1 MASAPFASPSAMPH
15 PVLAP
20 LLDAERVVVSTHIRP
35 DGDALGSQIA
45 LALFLRKLGKTVT
58 LLNSDAPPRN
68 LEWLLELADVTTF
81 TGALKQLKRVSEAD
95 VLVVVDTNTEERLGK
110 LGPILRDAAAPKL
123 LIDHHPSPE
132 TWFDHALV
140 RTDAAATGE
149 ILYDLIAEHDAGLID
164 PEIATALY
172 AAIMTDTGSF
182 RYGSTTARVH
192 QITADL
198 LERGDLVPEP
208 IHVAIF
214 DTRLPSSLRLLARAL
229 DTITAVYDGQLAYVV
244 VSLDAMNGAGARSD
258 EAEGIVSY
266 PLSLEGVQAVVLF
279 LETPSGIKCS
289 FRSKGALAINGWARS
304 FGGGGHRN
312 AAGAYFRDQPLR
324 EVIDRVIAAAPAHL
338 DLGDEYEHDGSI
350 SDDDLALLA
359 SFQGK
364 L

>member
-1 MASAPFASPSAMPH
+1 MPH
-15 PVLAP
+15 PVLDQ
-20 LLDAERVVVSTHIRP
+20 LLDAERVVITTHIRP

-58 LLNSDAPPRN
+58 LLNADAPPRN
-68 LEWLLELADVTTF
+68 LEWMLDLSDVTTF
-81 TGALKQLKRVSEAD
+81 TGALKQLKRIAEAD
-95 VLVVVDTNTEERLGK
+95 TVVVVDTNTEERIGK
-110 LGPILRDAAAPKL
+110 LGPSVRGSAAPKL
-123 LIDHHPSPE
+123 LIDHHPGPE
-132 TWFDHALV
+132 SWFDHQIV

-149 ILYDLIAEHDAGLID
+149 ILYDLIAEHDADLID
-164 PEIATALY
+164 AHIATALY

-198 LERGDLVPEP
+198 LERGDIAPEP
-208 IHVAIF
+208 IHTAIF
-214 DTRLPSSLRLLARAL
+214 DTRMASSLRLLSRAL
-229 DTITAVYDGQLAYVV
+229 DTITTVYDGQLAYVV
-244 VSLDAMNGAGARSD
+244 VSLDAMNGVGARSD

-266 PLSLEGVQAVVLF
+266 PLSLEGVRAAVIF

-289 FRSKGALAINGWARS
+289 FRSKGALAINGWARA

-312 AAGAYFRDQPLR
+312 AAGAYIREPLR
-324 EVIDRVIAAAPAHL
+324 EVIDRVIAAAPEHL
-338 DLGDEYEHDGSI
+338 DLGEEYEHDGEI